1 MLVGI
6 AVGIGASHVGNADE
20 SDNRTVD
27 SLAREYPPA
36 IPGQPITPH
45 ITEGYHRAFLRN
57 MRSLGQD
64 SSALFLAVGLSQGP
78 LLPAKLWKRL
88 SLSIWL

>member
-1 MLVGI
+1 MKLSGIRVLDFSRFLPGPYLTMLM
-6 AVGIGASHVGNADE
+6 ADHGAEA
-20 SDNRTVD
+20 
-27 SLAREYPPA
+27 A